1 MYVLAQGLRC
11 ARNTLQGVTLPED
24 AVRQE
29 ANYVYSERLRA
40 WGQSRWEWSATRV
53 AAKARGKD
61 IPSESK
67 SSRGDD
73 EEKDEDGEEGEVTPP
88 PHSLLP
94 KDLPSL
100 GDIFSRQAGI
110 SVGVG

>member
-1 MYVLAQGLRC
+1 MSIVNGC
-11 ARNTLQGVTLPED
+11 GHGGKVDGNGVPLGW
-24 AVRQE
+24 RQ
-29 ANYVYSERLRA
+29 RH
-40 WGQSRWEWSATRV
+40 G
-53 AAKARGKD
+53 GKD

-94 KDLPSL
+94 EDLPSF

-110 SVGVG
+110 SVSVG